1 MIFSLNNRHR
11 KCMGLKLVKD
21 DYEIVE
27 NEFEEKYIGG
37 IKKYTLYFD
46 KDNLVKIVKTYIS
59 DVYISLHEMDVNYKT
74 RNNKTILLPKTNK
87 GRERKLLPNV
97 VDSLNGEG
105 NYFYIACDL
114 KIPAHSY
121 AEIANYTTQKSF
133 YKERYLKCNSWK
145 DMIKWC
151 DKFADDSSE
160 EDIKKVSEFANEK
173 RVHVKY
179 KEGDYFRIKFEKN
192 NYLYGRILLDVYK
205 GEKNGDFDYF
215 AGFMGHNLII
225 EMFHIITTRTDVS
238 IDELKKLKT
247 FPSEHIMDNIFYYG
261 DCEIIGNEKLDDNQ
275 KYPIIYG
282 VRTINKQHS
291 IVFQY
296 GKIQKS
302 LPYEKEKLLGNFAF
316 RGSGFY
322 FTIDNEKIIRQC
334 IKEKSNKPF
343 WDFYKS
349 YNDYDIRSIKNKEIF
364 KKILKQFNM
373 EYLFELYKDY

>member
-1 MIFSLNNRHR
+1 
-11 KCMGLKLVKD
+11 
-21 DYEIVE
+21 
-27 NEFEEKYIGG
+27 
-37 IKKYTLYFD
+37 
-46 KDNLVKIVKTYIS
+46 
-59 DVYISLHEMDVNYKT
+59 
-74 RNNKTILLPKTNK
+74 
-87 GRERKLLPNV
+87 
-97 VDSLNGEG
+97 
-105 NYFYIACDL
+105 
-114 KIPAHSY
+114 
-121 AEIANYTTQKSF
+121 
-133 YKERYLKCNSWK
+133 
-145 DMIKWC
+145 MIKWC

-215 AGFMGHNLII
+215 AGFMGHNLIT

-261 DCEIIGNEKLDDNQ
+261 DCEIIGNEKLDDKQ

-343 WDFYKS
+343 WNFYKS
-349 YNDYDIRSIKNKEIF
+349 YNDHDIRSIKNKEIF